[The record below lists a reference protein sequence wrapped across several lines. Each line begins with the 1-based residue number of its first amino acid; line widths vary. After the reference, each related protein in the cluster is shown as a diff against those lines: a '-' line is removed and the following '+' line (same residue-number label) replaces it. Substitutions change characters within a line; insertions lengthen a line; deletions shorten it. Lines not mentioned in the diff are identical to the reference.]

1 MTQRALIAAA
11 TLVTLYGCGGVDTE
25 VVLKRPADPSPPAA
39 PRATPALQRT
49 QGASPQ
55 APQPPLRPE
64 LSPAEE
70 QRLAEGARQD
80 IGDAARV
87 IAELEARPLK
97 PPQKEALQNA
107 KNFLDQAQTAL
118 GQRDYPRAAN
128 LASKARAL
136 TDDLAATSK

>member
-1 MTQRALIAAA
+1 MAAAALIA
-11 TLVTLYGCGGVDTE
+11 LYGCGGVDTE

-39 PRATPALQRT
+39 PRATPAVQRT
-49 QGASPQ
+49 QGGAPQ
-55 APQPPLRPE
+55 APPSLRPE

-80 IGDAARV
+80 IGDTARV

-107 KNFLDQAQTAL
+107 KNFLDQAQMAL

>member
-1 MTQRALIAAA
+1 MTARALKAA
-11 TLVTLYGCGGVDTE
+11 TILIALCGCGGVDTE
-25 VVLKRPADPSPPAA
+25 VVLKRPADPSPSAA
-39 PRATPALQRT
+39 PRATPTLQRT
-49 QGASPQ
+49 PGSAM
-55 APQPPLRPE
+55 QPPLRPE

-80 IGDAARV
+80 ISDTARV
-87 IAELEARPLK
+87 ISALEGRPLK

>member
-1 MTQRALIAAA
+1 MTPRALMAAA
-11 TLVTLYGCGGVDTE
+11 TLIALYGCGGVDTE
-25 VVLKRPADPSPPAA
+25 VVLKRPADPSPTAA
-39 PRATPALQRT
+39 PRATPAVQRT
-49 QGASPQ
+49 QGGTPQ
-55 APQPPLRPE
+55 ASPPLRPE

-70 QRLAEGARQD
+70 QRLAEGARRD
-80 IGDAARV
+80 IGDTARL

-107 KNFLDQAQTAL
+107 KNFLDQAQMAL

>member
-1 MTQRALIAAA
+1 MTPRVLLTVTLIA
-11 TLVTLYGCGGVDTE
+11 LCGCGGVDTE
-25 VVLKRPADPSPPAA
+25 AVLKRPADPSPPAA
-39 PRATPALQRT
+39 PRATPALQRPQGGST
-49 QGASPQ
+49 QT
-55 APQPPLRPE
+55 QPPLRPE

-80 IGDAARV
+80 IGDTARR

>member
-1 MTQRALIAAA
+1 MTPRTLLTATLIA
-11 TLVTLYGCGGVDTE
+11 LYGCGGVDTE
-25 VVLKRPADPSPPAA
+25 VVLKKPADPSPPAA
-39 PRATPALQRT
+39 PRATPALQR
-49 QGASPQ
+49 SPQ

>member
-1 MTQRALIAAA
+1 MTRRALKAAA
-11 TLVTLYGCGGVDTE
+11 VLIALHGCGGVDTE

-39 PRATPALQRT
+39 PRAAPALQRT
-49 QGASPQ
+49 QGGAPQ
-55 APQPPLRPE
+55 APPLRPE

-80 IGDAARV
+80 IGDTARV

>member
-1 MTQRALIAAA
+1 MAAA
-11 TLVTLYGCGGVDTE
+11 TLIALCGCAGVDTE

-39 PRATPALQRT
+39 PRATPALQRP
-49 QGASPQ
+49 QGGAPPSP
-55 APQPPLRPE
+55 PPLRPE

-80 IGDAARV
+80 IGDTARV
-87 IAELEARPLK
+87 IVELEARPLK

-107 KNFLDQAQTAL
+107 KNFLDQAQMAL

>member
-1 MTQRALIAAA
+1 MAAA
-11 TLVTLYGCGGVDTE
+11 TVVALYGCGGVDTE

-39 PRATPALQRT
+39 PRASPALQRT
-49 QGASPQ
+49 PSGAPQ
-55 APQPPLRPE
+55 ASPPLRPE

-80 IGDAARV
+80 IGDTARV
-87 IAELEARPLK
+87 IVELEARPLK

>member
-1 MTQRALIAAA
+1 MTPRVLLTVTLIA
-11 TLVTLYGCGGVDTE
+11 LCGCGGVDTE
-25 VVLKRPADPSPPAA
+25 VVLKRPADPSPPAV

-49 QGASPQ
+49 PGGSPQ

-80 IGDAARV
+80 IGDTARR

-107 KNFLDQAQTAL
+107 KSFLDQAQTAL

>member
-1 MTQRALIAAA
+1 VRPRALPSAVILIA
-11 TLVTLYGCGGVDTE
+11 LSGCGGVDTE

-39 PRATPALQRT
+39 RSAPAPQRT
-49 QGASPQ
+49 QGGSS
-55 APQPPLRPE
+55 QPPLRPE
-64 LSPAEE
+64 LSPSEE

-80 IGDAARV
+80 IGDTARR
-87 IAELEARPLK
+87 IAELEGRSLK